1 MGSSIKSFF
10 RYIFFDK
17 RYITSITI
25 RFLIILITEYLYHNY
40 GVLYTDID
48 YHVFSYGA
56 KHITQFE
63 NPYERETYRYTPILA
78 AMMTPNIKIWYP
90 IGKFFLS
97 TIDVLVGYLIEK
109 LLCVQNQKNNNV
121 KKSLDEI
128 INKDTELN
136 NYGYASLFYLYNP
149 LTVVI
154 CTRGSADCIITFLVL
169 LSLIFLEKKYY
180 FRSALIYGFAV
191 HFKIYPIIYAPA
203 LYLYLVYREYELPK
217 LTSDDEDEK
226 KPSKL
231 DSICS
236 QFMFLMKKF
245 FNTLRIFIMNLYR
258 LKSLIFITVSAST
271 FFFFLIVFYV
281 WIGYKFL
288 YEYLLYHIV
297 RKDHRHNYSMFYYL
311 IYLTYDS
318 EFSKLLSFIAFLP
331 QMSLIGLV
339 TFFLYKKINLCLI
352 ILTMIFVAFNKVMT
366 AQYFIWFFSLIPLI
380 VKNNN
385 LFSTKKVRGFIL
397 LLVWLFFEIIW
408 NQYSHELE
416 FNGKNTFIEM
426 WIVDIIFFIINC
438 VCIKEIIVNNN

>member
-1 MGSSIKSFF
+1 MGSPIVSFF
-10 RYIFFDK
+10 RYIFYDK
-17 RYITSITI
+17 RYLTSITI
-25 RFLIILITEYLYHNY
+25 RFSIILITEYLYHNY

-48 YHVFSYGA
+48 YHVFSDGA

-97 TIDVLVGYLIEK
+97 TIDVLVGYLIER
-109 LLCVQNQKNNNV
+109 LLYVQNEKNS
-121 KKSLDEI
+121 KKSSQ
-128 INKDTELN
+128 LN
-136 NYGYASLFYLYNP
+136 DYGYASLFYLYNP

-180 FRSALIYGFAV
+180 FRSALVYGFAV

-203 LYLYLVYREYELPK
+203 LYLYLVYREYELPRTK
-217 LTSDDEDEK
+217 GEEDEE
-226 KPSKL
+226 KPKKL

-236 QFMFLMKKF
+236 KFMFLVKKCC
-245 FNTLRIFIMNLYR
+245 NTLRIFIMNLYKI
-258 LKSLIFITVSAST
+258 KSLIFITVSAST
-271 FFFFLIVFYV
+271 FFFFLVVFYV
-281 WIGYKFL
+281 CIGYKFL

-318 EFSKLLSFIAFLP
+318 EFSKLLSLIAFLP

-380 VKNNN
+380 VKNNA
-385 LFSTKKVRGFIL
+385 LFSTKKAKGFIL
-397 LLVWLFFEIIW
+397 LVVWLFFEIIW

-426 WIVDIIFFIINC
+426 WVVDIIFFIINC